1 MFFTRFYS
9 PWKLSRKNK
18 TCPQKNAISPLV
30 FLGSEIFKNMISKYL
45 FLDFLRIFCSSRMIQ
60 HLKMSKSKILFKNTK
75 SLVWK
80 VLAVKR
86 ITTGL
91 VRRMSS
97 SMVIRHLKGCLYA
110 IIQHVHVLKHS
121 AKKLKGTFVNIFNIA
136 IIADYGKR
144 PF

>member
-18 TCPQKNAISPLV
+18 TCPQKNDISPLV

-45 FLDFLRIFCSSRMIQ
+45 FLDFPRIFCSSRMIQ
-60 HLKMSKSKILFKNTK
+60 HLKWVKAKYYSRIQKFI
-75 SLVWK
+75 WK

-97 SMVIRHLKGCLYA
+97 SMVIRHFKGYLYA
-110 IIQHVHVLKHS
+110 IIQYVHVLKHS